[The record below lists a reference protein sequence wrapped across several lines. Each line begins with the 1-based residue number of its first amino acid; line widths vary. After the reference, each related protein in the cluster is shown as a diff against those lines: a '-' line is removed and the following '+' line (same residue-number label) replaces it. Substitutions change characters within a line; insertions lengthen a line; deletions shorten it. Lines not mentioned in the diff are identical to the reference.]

1 MFKHTSNIY
10 NTYITLYKI
19 CLSQNHQNLHNKDD
33 KLVTEVT
40 KELDSFKRFF
50 QLIDKAQRKLEE
62 LEAQRKL
69 VLKDDDYE
77 FRLLDIEY
85 EILSNLKLQRTCQSL
100 CCRFGLIWVAKIIIR

>member
-1 MFKHTSNIY
+1 MPI
-10 NTYITLYKI
+10 
-19 CLSQNHQNLHNKDD
+19 SQNQQNLHNKDD

-40 KELDSFKRFF
+40 KELDSFKQRFF
-50 QLIDKAQRKLEE
+50 QLIDKAQRKLEQ

-85 EILSNLKLQRTCQSL
+85 EILSD
-100 CCRFGLIWVAKIIIR
+100 LIKN